1 MKFKFNI
8 GQPFF
13 TFEARQVPGSLIS
26 RLLEVFDFIR
36 NTQLRDKVFHS
47 SYFDLISDVETIC
60 SRFSYGDFKVSLSH
74 TSASSLEGFDNVF
87 SVDLFIH
94 VS

>member
-13 TFEARQVPGSLIS
+13 TFEARQVPGSLI
-26 RLLEVFDFIR
+26 
-36 NTQLRDKVFHS
+36 
-47 SYFDLISDVETIC
+47 